1 MDITQLFK
9 TLENK
14 GRLIKAVLVPLLLI
28 LMGSVLVLVYYT
40 GGIKYV
46 YSHSMYIPIVLGAL
60 IFGVRGGILFGLL
73 GGLTLGPFMPIDV
86 ETGEMQNTINW
97 LYRTGFFVLIGF
109 IAGLASDVVGI
120 YLNKLKWNSRH
131 DEYTGL
137 PNRHALIEE
146 LPNYAANTHPPAM
159 NILLVAS
166 VNNTRQL
173 KTAFGIDVI
182 DTAIEQ
188 ISERYA
194 KRLKEMGHEFHVYRA
209 DAGSISTLVTNT
221 PSQKLKTLL
230 KELAKIAKKP
240 FEFQG
245 IPIHVD
251 FRMGFVPFDTV
262 SNPPQPYL
270 QYAESAMNQ
279 AHETLKDFLG
289 YSEDLEGLVR
299 ENMSLLGELVDA
311 IELNQLA
318 LHYQPKIDTK
328 TGKVVSVEALM
339 RWHHPNRGNVP
350 PDVFIPC
357 AEQSTLIFDITT
369 FALETALK
377 QIVRWNKQGI
387 DLSIAVNVSP
397 LNLGEPGF
405 ADIVIALLSR
415 YGVDGHK
422 LELEVTEGALML
434 DIATST
440 KELNKLAEKGII
452 ISVDDFGTGY
462 SSLQYLDKLPIST
475 IKIDQSFIR
484 QLSEGESS
492 SHIVEATISLAH
504 RLKMNVVAEGVE
516 DQDTLDY
523 LLKNE
528 CDYVQGYL
536 FSKPLAETEFDNWLK
551 QYERN
556 RSRDKI

>member
-14 GRLIKAVLVPLLLI
+14 GRLIKTIIVPLLLI

-60 IFGVRGGILFGLL
+60 IFGVRGEILFGLL

-120 YLNKLKWNSRH
+120 YLNKLKWIARH

-137 PNRHALIEE
+137 PNRRALIEE
-146 LPNYAANTHPPAM
+146 LPNHAANTHPPAM

-262 SNPPQPYL
+262 SNPPQSYL

-318 LHYQPKIDTK
+318 LHYQPKIDAK

-350 PDVFIPC
+350 PGVFIPC

-551 QYERN
+551 QYESN
-556 RSRDKI
+556 RSRDEL

>member
-14 GRLIKAVLVPLLLI
+14 GRLIKTIIVPLLLI

-120 YLNKLKWNSRH
+120 YLNKLKWIARH

-137 PNRHALIEE
+137 PNRRALIEE
-146 LPNYAANTHPPAM
+146 LPNHAANTHPPAM

-262 SNPPQPYL
+262 SNPPQSYL

-318 LHYQPKIDTK
+318 LHYQPKIDAK

-350 PDVFIPC
+350 PGVFIPC

-551 QYERN
+551 QYESN
-556 RSRDKI
+556 RSRDEL

>member
-1 MDITQLFK
+1 VDITQLFK

-14 GRLIKAVLVPLLLI
+14 GRLIKTIIVPLLLI

-120 YLNKLKWNSRH
+120 YLNKLKWIARH

-137 PNRHALIEE
+137 PNRRALIEE
-146 LPNYAANTHPPAM
+146 LPNHAANTHPPAM

-262 SNPPQPYL
+262 SNPPQSYL

-318 LHYQPKIDTK
+318 LHYQPKIDAK

-350 PDVFIPC
+350 PGVFIPC

-551 QYERN
+551 QYESN
-556 RSRDKI
+556 RSRDEL

>member
-1 MDITQLFK
+1 
-9 TLENK
+9 
-14 GRLIKAVLVPLLLI
+14 
-28 LMGSVLVLVYYT
+28 
-40 GGIKYV
+40 
-46 YSHSMYIPIVLGAL
+46 
-60 IFGVRGGILFGLL
+60 
-73 GGLTLGPFMPIDV
+73 
-86 ETGEMQNTINW
+86 
-97 LYRTGFFVLIGF
+97 
-109 IAGLASDVVGI
+109 
-120 YLNKLKWNSRH
+120 
-131 DEYTGL
+131 
-137 PNRHALIEE
+137 
-146 LPNYAANTHPPAM
+146 
-159 NILLVAS
+159 
-166 VNNTRQL
+166 
-173 KTAFGIDVI
+173 
-182 DTAIEQ
+182 
-188 ISERYA
+188 
-194 KRLKEMGHEFHVYRA
+194 
-209 DAGSISTLVTNT
+209 
-221 PSQKLKTLL
+221 
-230 KELAKIAKKP
+230 
-240 FEFQG
+240 
-245 IPIHVD
+245 
-251 FRMGFVPFDTV
+251 MGFVPFDTV

>member
-1 MDITQLFK
+1 MNITQLFT

-14 GRLIKAVLVPLLLI
+14 GRLIKTIIVPLLLI
-28 LMGSVLVLVYYT
+28 LMGCVFMLVYYT

-46 YSHSMYIPIVLGAL
+46 YSHSMYIPIILGAL
-60 IFGVRGGILFGLL
+60 IYGVRGGILFGLL

-97 LYRTGFFVLIGF
+97 LYRTGFFILIGF
-109 IAGLASDVVGI
+109 IAGLASDIVGI
-120 YLNKLKWNSRH
+120 YLNKLKWIARH

-350 PDVFIPC
+350 PGVFIPC

-551 QYERN
+551 QYETN

>member
-1 MDITQLFK
+1 VDITQLFK